1 MSKSVRSR
9 CAGRVVRRALLG
21 MLFTIALLLGSASAQ
36 SMAPATTKASA
47 EWHAPIRYKAPA
59 FWTAPIHDKAFL
71 ASNAFFLA
79 AWSADIETTH
89 SCIVQRTCV
98 EANPLY
104 GLRPSRSRAYSR
116 DAGYVPMVLGES
128 YFLNVALSGHRKLR
142 WISYVAPVFFGAVH
156 AREAFRTR
164 RFLK

>member
-1 MSKSVRSR
+1 MTKS
-9 CAGRVVRRALLG
+9 L
-21 MLFTIALLLGSASAQ
+21 TIALLLLGSASAQ
-36 SMAPATTKASA
+36 WKAPIRDKASA
-47 EWHAPIRYKAPA
+47 L
-59 FWTAPIHDKAFL
+59 WTAPIHDKAFL

-79 AWSADIETTH
+79 SWSADIETAHYCTL
-89 SCIVQRTCV
+89 QRTCV

-104 GLRPSRSRAYSR
+104 GLRPSRAHAYAK

-142 WISYVAPVFFGAVH
+142 WISYVAPVLFGAVH

-164 RFLK
+164 RFIK